1 MIVRIPSEGQYDLP
15 GAYLDDLNDIDNQ
28 LVEIVEREDRQEF
41 ERLLKKILDLVRANG
56 VPVPIDELVE
66 SDIVLPPSDITLE
79 EAKDLFIGEGL
90 IPD

>member
-1 MIVRIPSEGQYDLP
+1 MIVRIPSEGQYNLP